1 VRLAQVTPS
10 GAPKRI
16 PDSSDHVAES
26 PKIHRRARNARTV
39 RIVRMVLVTLPS
51 CRSSAL
57 RILWVAAMRS
67 PEQPA
72 PGRSELRTCD
82 CRARGR
88 IQRYPEESD
97 NGPAADVLGTSH
109 SRTREGRHPPS
120 DLSASVASSAMSVT
134 RSGRQHGCDRAT
146 ESSRSLV
153 ITERTVMPC
162 VVSWSCPVRV
172 GRWRI

>member
-1 VRLAQVTPS
+1 
-10 GAPKRI
+10 
-16 PDSSDHVAES
+16 
-26 PKIHRRARNARTV
+26 
-39 RIVRMVLVTLPS
+39 MVLVTIPS

-88 IQRYPEESD
+88 IQRYPEEYD

-109 SRTREGRHPPS
+109 PRTREGAIHLVTYRR
-120 DLSASVASSAMSVT
+120 ASEFGHV
-134 RSGRQHGCDRAT
+134 CDSQR
-146 ESSRSLV
+146 
-153 ITERTVMPC
+153 
-162 VVSWSCPVRV
+162 
-172 GRWRI
+172 